1 MKCCLLAATLLATP
15 VAAAWAQELRPL
27 PWELRVDGGH
37 ERLDHGLPGW
47 RELAAQVTYRPTAR
61 QALFAGQRG
70 TERFEQRDREGFAGA
85 YLPLPLT
92 SALVHVEGGWSAT
105 HRVLARD
112 WYLAEIV
119 QPLQDGWVV
128 SAGGKSSRYTNASA
142 RGAWATVERY
152 SGNLRYAYQLQISR
166 PEGASWSPSHRLTAS
181 WRPGELT
188 FATLSVSRGRE
199 VENLPVGLVQS
210 DVRAVSLSG
219 GLDLDSRWGLV
230 IELGWTRQGDLY
242 TRRAARLGTR
252 FLF

>member
-1 MKCCLLAATLLATP
+1 MRGCLFAALLLATP
-15 VAAAWAQELRPL
+15 VAAWAQELRPL
-27 PWELRVDGGH
+27 PWELRVDGGR
-37 ERLDHGLPGW
+37 ERLDHGIPGW
-47 RELAAQVTYRPTAR
+47 RELAAQITYRPTAR
-61 QALFAGQRG
+61 QALFAGHRA

-85 YLPLPLT
+85 YLPLPGT
-92 SALVHVEGGWSAT
+92 SALVHVEGAWSTT
-105 HRVLARD
+105 HRVLAQD

-142 RGAWATVERY
+142 RAAWATVERY
-152 SGNLRYAYQLQISR
+152 SGNFRYAYQLQVSR
-166 PEGASWSPSHRLTAS
+166 PEGAGWSPSHRLTAS

-188 FATLSVSRGRE
+188 FAALSASRGRE
-199 VENLPVGLVQS
+199 VENLFPAGLVQS
-210 DVRAVSLSG
+210 DVRALSLSG
-219 GLDLDSRWGLV
+219 GLELNSRWGLV